1 MAMTKP
7 AVKDVGVGIWRRSH
21 RFDPP
26 ARMLADR
33 HYNRQKPG
41 SPQFMPPGSCR
52 VLVANNGK
60 AVFGL
65 SFPKAEFVKHAWAGA
80 WVCSIFR
87 NEDAGPLASKMIRDA
102 LAVMQ
107 TEYELPPLGCIT
119 FVDPRKVPGI
129 LVRGERVKGFC
140 FMRAGFE
147 AVGETKG
154 GLIAWQL
161 LPAAMPAPRALGG

>member
-1 MAMTKP
+1 M
-7 AVKDVGVGIWRRSH
+7 IWRPSH
-21 RFDPP
+21 RFHTP
-26 ARMLADR
+26 ARLLADR

-52 VLVANNGK
+52 VLIADNSK

-87 NEDAGPLASKMIRDA
+87 NEDAGPLASDMIREA
-102 LAVMQ
+102 MAVMQ
-107 TEYELPPLGCIT
+107 TEYAVPQLGCIT
-119 FVDPRKVPGI
+119 FVDPKKVPGI
-129 LVRGERVKGFC
+129 MERGERIKGFC
-140 FMRAGFE
+140 FHKAGFR

-161 LPAAMPAPRALGG
+161 LPAAMPAPRALVAA